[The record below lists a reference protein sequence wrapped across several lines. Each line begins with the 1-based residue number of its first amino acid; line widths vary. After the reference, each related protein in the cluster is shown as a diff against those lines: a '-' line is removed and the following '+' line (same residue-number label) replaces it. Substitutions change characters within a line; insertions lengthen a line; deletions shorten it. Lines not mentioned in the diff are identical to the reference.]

1 MTEILDFTTFVPE
14 PKTARIGSGKNIE
27 MVDVSLFPAEATLY
41 LMNVLEQKRKVWESE
56 HPDAK
61 TGPAPGEI
69 ALTLEEMI
77 EVVARACRVTN
88 PKITAGWLRS
98 NCSFPQLSKFCT
110 WMMRH
115 AEEQVNG
122 QMNGQVNEGMAENA
136 GKNR

>member
-14 PKTARIGSGKNIE
+14 PKIAKIGSGKNIE
-27 MVDVSLFPAEATLY
+27 EVDVSLFPAEATLY
-41 LMNVLEQKRKVWESE
+41 LMDTLDQKRKAWESE
-56 HPDAK
+56 HPDVK
-61 TGPAPGEI
+61 TGPAAKDI
-69 ALTLEEMI
+69 SLTLDELI

-98 NCSFPQLSKFCT
+98 NCSFPQLNKFCT

-122 QMNGQVNEGMAENA
+122 PVDESKTEATR
-136 GKNR
+136 KNR